1 MLRNPQNVHATA
13 VQHALETV
21 FRTEAGRVI
30 ASIIREVGDFDL
42 AEDVVQDAMTAA
54 LETWPTRGIPNNPG
68 AWLTTTARR
77 KAIDRLR
84 RDARRL
90 DKEAVLLQLVEI
102 ERQASAD
109 DDDRQPITIPDDRL
123 RLIFTCC
130 HPALSSEARVALTL
144 RTLGGLTTPE
154 IAKAFLI
161 PEETLAQRLV
171 RAKRKIRE
179 AGIPYRVPPDH
190 LLTERLDSVLAVIY
204 LIFNEGY
211 LATAGDDLTRVDLTT
226 EAIRLGRT
234 LAQLMP
240 DEPEAL
246 GLLALML
253 LHESR
258 RAARTSSSGDLVLL
272 EDQDR
277 SLWNQAAIAEGRS
290 LLERALRQ
298 RRPGIYQ
305 IQAAL
310 SAVHADAPRSQDT
323 DWMQIVALYDAL
335 LNLNPSPVLELN
347 RAVAVAMTSG
357 PAAGLALIEPLAED
371 LDEYAPLHIA
381 RGDLLRRL
389 GQLPQAH
396 AAYARA
402 LALTHNAT
410 ERAFLERRLVQCRAS
425 APL

>member
-1 MLRNPQNVHATA
+1 MHATA

-54 LETWPTRGIPNNPG
+54 LEAWPTRGVPDNPG

-84 RDARRL
+84 RDARRV
-90 DKEAVLLQLVEI
+90 DKQALLLQLVEI
-102 ERQASAD
+102 ERHTANEGDGRTPNA
-109 DDDRQPITIPDDRL
+109 IPDDRL

-130 HPALSSEARVALTL
+130 HPALTTEARIALTL
-144 RTLGGLTTPE
+144 RTIGGLTTPE
-154 IAKAFLI
+154 IARAFLI

-190 LLTERLDSVLAVIY
+190 LLPERLDSVLAVIY

-211 LATAGDDLTRVDLTT
+211 LASTGDNLTRRDLTT
-226 EAIRLGRT
+226 EAIRLGRMLT
-234 LAQLMP
+234 QLMP

-253 LHESR
+253 LHGSR
-258 RAARTSSSGDLVLL
+258 RAARTSASGELVLL

-277 SLWNQAAIAEGRS
+277 ALWDQPAIDEGRT
-290 LLERALRQ
+290 LLEGALRL

-305 IQAAL
+305 LQAAI
-310 SAVHADAPRSQDT
+310 SAVHADAQRSQDT
-323 DWMQIVALYDAL
+323 DWRQIVTLYDIL
-335 LNLNPSPVLELN
+335 QTLSPSPVLELN
-347 RAVAVAMTSG
+347 RAVAVAMCHG
-357 PAAGLALIEPLAED
+357 PATGLALIEPLAGD

-381 RGDLLRRL
+381 RGELLHRL
-389 GQLPQAH
+389 GHLSEAY

-402 LALTHNAT
+402 HALTANAT
-410 ERAFLERRLVQCRAS
+410 ERAFLERRLAQC
-425 APL
+425 LH